1 MKPTSPFAAFLSSH
15 AARPQPARSAQKTA
29 PQAAKVAAP
38 KPAAKQ
44 SAQKPV
50 AMRPPRA
57 RKAAATPFS
66 DFMGG
71 FPNAGR
77 SMGSDRAVAASRQP
91 ARQQSEPASN
101 STTLA
106 RQIVNAGRMARG
118 EIDNPATTSSPTDS
132 MAAQIIAAGKRA
144 RGEL

>member
-1 MKPTSPFAAFLSSH
+1 MKPLPPFAAFLSSPG
-15 AARPQPARSAQKTA
+15 ARPQPSTNVRKAA

-44 SAQKPV
+44 SPQKPV

-77 SMGSDRAVAASRQP
+77 SMGSDRAAAASRQP

-101 STTLA
+101 SAALA
-106 RQIVNAGRMARG
+106 RQIVDAGRMARG
-118 EIDNPATTSSPTDS
+118 EIDSPATTSPPTGS
-132 MAAQIIAAGKRA
+132 LAAQIIAAGKRA
-144 RGEL
+144 RGEQ

>member
-1 MKPTSPFAAFLSSH
+1 MKPTSPFAAFLSSR
-15 AARPQPARSAQKTA
+15 AAQPHPTLSAQKTA

-38 KPAAKQ
+38 KPAAKH
-44 SAQKPV
+44 SPQKPV
-50 AMRPPRA
+50 ATRPPRA

-77 SMGSDRAVAASRQP
+77 SMGSDRAAAVSRQP

-101 STTLA
+101 SAALA
-106 RQIVNAGRMARG
+106 RQIVDAGRMARG
-118 EIDNPATTSSPTDS
+118 EIDNPATTSPPPDS

-144 RGEL
+144 RGEQ